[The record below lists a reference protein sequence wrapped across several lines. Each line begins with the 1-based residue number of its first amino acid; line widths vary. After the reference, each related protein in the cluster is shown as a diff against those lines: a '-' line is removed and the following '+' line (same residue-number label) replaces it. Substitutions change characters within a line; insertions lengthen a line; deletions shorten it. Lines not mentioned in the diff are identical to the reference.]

1 MPTILTQIFLETFA
15 ATDLSRD
22 SFQMTEE
29 NKDLSGSFL
38 NSLAFGL
45 LLFTIFYNILFVT
58 VIKPAVDGP
67 DSIPEIDLTLETLQ
81 AAPLQQ
87 LLSIP
92 RVSKWSVKLHCIE
105 AERLKQ
111 LYISCFKIV
120 LSWFS
125 LFNDVNLRRVKLV
138 YINLSAVPQYIS
150 NLLKL
155 HFLLQCYSS
164 ILCIYMLCFDRYKS
178 VVSRPIIFTL
188 GVYIARTTIQLK
200 DRFFYDFTR
209 TTQRINNGFSYAF

>member
-1 MPTILTQIFLETFA
+1 MSVMPTILTQIFLETFA

-29 NKDLSGSFL
+29 SKDLSGSFL

-87 LLSIP
+87 LLSVP
-92 RVSKWSVKLHCIE
+92 RVSK
-105 AERLKQ
+105 
-111 LYISCFKIV
+111 
-120 LSWFS
+120 
-125 LFNDVNLRRVKLV
+125 
-138 YINLSAVPQYIS
+138 
-150 NLLKL
+150 
-155 HFLLQCYSS
+155 
-164 ILCIYMLCFDRYKS
+164 
-178 VVSRPIIFTL
+178 
-188 GVYIARTTIQLK
+188 
-200 DRFFYDFTR
+200 
-209 TTQRINNGFSYAF
+209 